1 MGELAEIAVADLAP
15 GGGGGG
21 GEGDGVEAVAGGAAG
36 VGADGAGAAEEEFE
50 VVADERLGD
59 RVSFVEGEDDEVAG
73 VADVGGAGVVD
84 EVVVDE
90 DAPVEEEVLEAVGET
105 GGEEEEE
112 AAGVGAEV
120 VAEEFL
126 FDGGEAAL
134 GGDGDEEG
142 GVGGDFAGDGEVEA
156 VDLEIAD
163 AELVADDGEAAVAV
177 GFVGAEFAVAGEEVD
192 FFAFGAGDVEEG
204 GGEGLFALEGGA
216 LGLAVLGAVVAV
228 EFGEGDDAGF
238 VAAAEEDD
246 VGLVEAEGFGFAA
259 VLIHVEV
266 FDGDLAGGVGVGG
279 VGVFAE
285 ETADLGV
292 VVVIAEGGDDLDGAF
307 EVLDIGEGF
316 GGEGEAAVVG
326 EVEAGGVVAGE
337 EVEAAEEG
345 EKEHGLQPEVEGAE
359 PAGGAEA
366 VEGGHQES

>member
-1 MGELAEIAVADLAP
+1 LGELAEIAVADLAP

-59 RVSFVEGEDDEVAG
+59 GVGFVEGEDDEVAG

-204 GGEGLFALEGGA
+204 GGEGPVRPGRRSAR
-216 LGLAVLGAVVAV
+216 
-228 EFGEGDDAGF
+228 AGRPWCGCSGR
-238 VAAAEEDD
+238 VR
-246 VGLVEAEGFGFAA
+246 
-259 VLIHVEV
+259 
-266 FDGDLAGGVGVGG
+266 
-279 VGVFAE
+279 
-285 ETADLGV
+285 
-292 VVVIAEGGDDLDGAF
+292 
-307 EVLDIGEGF
+307 
-316 GGEGEAAVVG
+316 
-326 EVEAGGVVAGE
+326 
-337 EVEAAEEG
+337 
-345 EKEHGLQPEVEGAE
+345 
-359 PAGGAEA
+359 
-366 VEGGHQES
+366 